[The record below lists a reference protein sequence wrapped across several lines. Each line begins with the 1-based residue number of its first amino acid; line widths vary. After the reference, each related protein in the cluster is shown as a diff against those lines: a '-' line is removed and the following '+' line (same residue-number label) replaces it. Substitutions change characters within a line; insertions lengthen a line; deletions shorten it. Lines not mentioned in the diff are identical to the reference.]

1 MGTES
6 TVAGDRRHTHPGQIP
21 VVAGRSDDQRVGS
34 VVPAL
39 QTAKKQNKSSVW
51 IRTHCIMVSPQS
63 LESVLVWDRIVLLC
77 EEPEHEPT

>member
-6 TVAGDRRHTHPGQIP
+6 TVAGEGRHTHPGQIP

-39 QTAKKQNKSSVW
+39 QTAKKQKQKFGLNCT
-51 IRTHCIMVSPQS
+51 IVSPQS